1 MRMIL
6 KRTLPAVVLWIVV
19 LSAAPPKLQGQQRR
33 RITESVDS
41 RRTVLLPGT
50 THARIRQARDR
61 GRVAADL
68 VMDRAI
74 LALKSSLGQQ
84 ADLEGLLAAQQEPSS
99 PLYHQWLTP
108 KE

>member
-1 MRMIL
+1 MDMTL
-6 KRTLPAVVLWIVV
+6 TRTAATAALLIAF
-19 LSAAPPKLQGQQRR
+19 LSTAPIALQGQQRR

-84 ADLEGLLAAQQEPSS
+84 ADLEALLAAQQEPSS
-99 PLYHQWLTP
+99 PLYHQWL
-108 KE
+108 